1 MSYTQINFTLG
12 AIALLF
18 AAAAFADENPDQ
30 IWQRIGAG
38 DPGVGKF
45 KSTYCQTCHG
55 LDGNSTT
62 SSHSPKLA
70 GQYAAYIQKQINN
83 YKDGSRQDPVMT
95 AIAMT
100 LVDNQEVLDI
110 SAYFA
115 SQKQMKGA
123 RTAVNKNGQTLYM
136 RSNGCVSCHG
146 VNGKGLTPN
155 NPSTPVIGGQHKE
168 YLKKQLRDFKDHA
181 RTNEASG
188 MMEMMS
194 SFMSEEEMEDVASYV
209 SGL

>member
-12 AIALLF
+12 TIALLF
-18 AAAAFADENPDQ
+18 ATAAFADESPDEVR
-30 IWQRIGAG
+30 QRIGAG
-38 DPGVGKF
+38 DPGVGRF
-45 KSTYCQTCHG
+45 KSMYCQTCHG

-62 SSHSPKLA
+62 SPNTPKLA
-70 GQYAAYIQKQINN
+70 GQYAAYIQKEINN
-83 YKDGSRQDPVMT
+83 FKDGSRNDPVMT
-95 AIAMT
+95 AIAST
-100 LVDNQEVLDI
+100 LFDNQEVLDI
-110 SAYFA
+110 AAYFA

-123 RTAVNKNGQTLYM
+123 RTAVNKNGQSLYM
-136 RSNGCVSCHG
+136 GSNGCVSCHG
-146 VNGKGLTPN
+146 VNGKGLAPN
-155 NPSTPVIGGQHKE
+155 NPSAPVIGGQHKE

-194 SFMSEEEMEDVASYV
+194 SFMSEEAMDDVTSYV